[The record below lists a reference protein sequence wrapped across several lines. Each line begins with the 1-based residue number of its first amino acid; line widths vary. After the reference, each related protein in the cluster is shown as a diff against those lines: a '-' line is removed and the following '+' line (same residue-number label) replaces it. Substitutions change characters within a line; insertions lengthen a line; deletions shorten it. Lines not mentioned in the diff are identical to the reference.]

1 MQQHL
6 RALKATGCEAPG
18 PFITSVLELKLD
30 SSTMFE
36 WQRHSQV
43 STDIPHYKELLD
55 FINLRAQASESLP
68 LYKKP
73 LSNNKP
79 VTSFAANASDSS
91 PNCIVCKTE
100 KHPLYACPRFK
111 LLPHDQKIST
121 LKSNGNCIN
130 CLRPGHFVKQCKSLH
145 HCKTCQKPHH
155 TLLHLDNP
163 PTSITPPSPS
173 PKPDSKVSSNTA
185 ANLAQTS
192 LLMTCRVLVGVP
204 DGSTVTARALL
215 DSASSA
221 SFVSERL
228 VKSLCLP
235 RLHQNTTISGV
246 AGLTS
251 SSRQALTNLT
261 ISSTQT
267 DSKFNVT
274 AIVVPR
280 VTCDLP
286 VHPVAF
292 SSTWTHLNNLP
303 LADPNFGCP
312 GRVDFLLGVDIFT
325 AALLHGR
332 RIGPPG
338 TPIAFETVFG
348 WVLAGSTDQSTS
360 GSVVTSHH
368 TFVTAGDDLLR
379 RFWEIEENTKHESNL
394 SPEERS
400 VVQHFEKSHHRTPD
414 GRFIVPLPKKPHAPP
429 LGASR
434 SHALRRF
441 LSLERSLRA
450 KGEFEAFD
458 SVMQEYFD
466 MKHTEPVP
474 TADLDKPPQ
483 NVFYLP
489 MHAVK
494 KESSSTTKIQAV
506 FDASAKSSSNVSLN
520 DILLVGSTV
529 HSSLIDVLLRFRLH

>member
-1 MQQHL
+1 
-6 RALKATGCEAPG
+6 
-18 PFITSVLELKLD
+18 
-30 SSTMFE
+30 MFE
-36 WQRHSQV
+36 WQRHSQE
-43 STDIPHYKELLD
+43 STDVPHYKELLD

-68 LYKKP
+68 TSSNKKP

-79 VTSFAANASDSS
+79 VTLFAANASDSS

-100 KHPLYACPRFK
+100 KHPLYACPHFK

-155 TLLHLDNP
+155 TLLHLDNLP
-163 PTSITPPSPS
+163 MSITPPSPS

-192 LLMTCRVLVGVP
+192 LLVTCRVLAEAP

-228 VKSLCLP
+228 VKSLCLL

-261 ISSTQT
+261 ISTQT

-303 LADPNFGCP
+303 LADPDFGCP

-325 AALLHGR
+325 AALLHGQR
-332 RIGPPG
+332 VRPPG
-338 TPIAFETVFG
+338 TPIAFETVSG

-360 GSVVTSHH
+360 GSVVTSYH
-368 TFVTAGDDLLR
+368 TFVIAGDDLLR
-379 RFWEIEENTKHESNL
+379 RFWEIEENTTHESNL
-394 SPEERS
+394 SPE
-400 VVQHFEKSHHRTPD
+400 V
-414 GRFIVPLPKKPHAPP
+414 
-429 LGASR
+429 
-434 SHALRRF
+434 
-441 LSLERSLRA
+441 
-450 KGEFEAFD
+450 
-458 SVMQEYFD
+458 
-466 MKHTEPVP
+466 
-474 TADLDKPPQ
+474 LD
-483 NVFYLP
+483 N
-489 MHAVK
+489 
-494 KESSSTTKIQAV
+494 
-506 FDASAKSSSNVSLN
+506 
-520 DILLVGSTV
+520 GS
-529 HSSLIDVLLRFRLH
+529 FFW